1 VVQETRTFDA
11 ATGITR
17 PMRGKEEA
25 HDYRYFPEPDL
36 PALVLAAE
44 RVESLRRALPE
55 LPWQRRA
62 RFQGEYGLSPDD
74 ARLLTS
80 TPDLADYFEAALR
93 HHPSNPKG
101 IANWVMTEV
110 LRELKERHSTVA
122 TALRPD
128 RLARLVEMVDTG
140 ALSGRGAKEVLA
152 AIWDRDEEPAV
163 AMMRLGLTQVRDQGE
178 IANWIDAVL
187 REHPGPVAQY
197 LEGKTKAL
205 GFLVGEVMKR
215 SSGRADPRQARDL
228 LGTTLARLANGS
240 EEAVAST
247 GLALPELSTPD

>member
-1 VVQETRTFDA
+1 
-11 ATGITR
+11 
-17 PMRGKEEA
+17 MRGKEEA

-44 RVESLRRALPE
+44 RVASVRRALPE
-55 LPWQRRA
+55 LPWERRE
-62 RFQGEYGLSPDD
+62 RFQGEYGLSLDD

-80 TPDLADYFEAALR
+80 TPELADYFEAAVR
-93 HHPSNPKG
+93 HHPSNPKA

-110 LRELKERHSTVA
+110 LRELKARHVTVA
-122 TALRPD
+122 DALAPA
-128 RLARLVEMVDTG
+128 RLARLVGMVDAG

-152 AIWDRDEEPAV
+152 VIWDGAEEPEA
-163 AMMRLGLTQVRDQGE
+163 AMERLGLSQVRDAGE
-178 IANWIDAVL
+178 IADWIAVVL

-228 LGTTLARLANGS
+228 LGRSLDRLQDVP
-240 EEAVAST
+240 EEEIASSRQ
-247 GLALPELSTPD
+247 LIAPD